1 LNSFTYRGGVR
12 PSGRHSSVTNTPQHQ
27 AWKGFILMTTTPRI
41 VIVGGGPAGLMCA
54 RVLQGHGIQP
64 VVYDADATVDS
75 RDPGGTLDLHADAGQ
90 IALQDAGLM
99 DAFRA
104 LARVEGQTKSRRDH
118 HGTVLAEFTPAEGD
132 QAAPEIDRGQ
142 LRTMLYQHLKPGTV
156 HWGHKLLATTPVA
169 GGAQRLEFANGA
181 STEADLVIGA
191 DGAWSPV
198 RRLLTDAV
206 PQYLGVHFLDAR
218 FDDVDTRHPEV
229 AAIVGD
235 GHLFCA
241 DGDGRAV
248 IVQRNSNGVV
258 RGYVAFRAELDWH
271 VTTGVD
277 VTDREAVRS
286 YLVREFSEWSAV
298 MRRLVTDND
307 GDYVQRSFWALPA
320 PLTWDHVPGVTVI
333 GDAAHLM
340 APFGGHGTNL
350 ALLDG
355 AELAH
360 AITKE
365 SSLDDAVAR
374 YEAAMFPRSGELAVS
389 SNTALTRFFATTSP
403 DAPHLPPDHAREHEN
418 YQARAAEYRRRRAED
433 DWPARSG
440 RTPSAEHSPRQ
451 RPSI

>member
-1 LNSFTYRGGVR
+1 
-12 PSGRHSSVTNTPQHQ
+12 
-27 AWKGFILMTTTPRI
+27 MTTTSRI
-41 VIVGGGPAGLMCA
+41 AIVGGGPAGLMCA

-64 VVYDADATVDS
+64 VVYDADTTVDS

-90 IALQDAGLM
+90 IALEDAGLM

-104 LARVEGQTKSRRDH
+104 LARVEGQAKSRRDH
-118 HGTVLAEFTPAEGD
+118 HGTVLAEFTPAKGD
-132 QAAPEIDRGQ
+132 EAAPEIDRRQ
-142 LRTMLYQHLKPGTV
+142 LRTMLYQNLKPDTV
-156 HWGHKLLATTPVA
+156 HWGHKLLHATPVG
-169 GGAQRLEFANGA
+169 GGAHRLEFANGA
-181 STEADLVIGA
+181 SAEADLVIGA

-206 PQYLGVHFLDAR
+206 PRYLGVHFLDAR

-235 GHLFCA
+235 GHMFST
-241 DGDGRAV
+241 DGAGRAV

-271 VTTGVD
+271 VTAGVD

-298 MRRLVTDND
+298 MRPLITDND
-307 GDYVQRSFWALPA
+307 SDYVQRSFWALPA
-320 PLTWDHVPGVTVI
+320 PLTWDHVPGVTLI

-360 AITKE
+360 AIRKE

-403 DAPHLPPDHAREHEN
+403 DTPHLPPDHAREHEN
-418 YQARAAEYRRRRAED
+418 YQARAAEYRRRRATD
-433 DWPARSG
+433 D
-440 RTPSAEHSPRQ
+440 Q
-451 RPSI
+451 

>member
-1 LNSFTYRGGVR
+1 
-12 PSGRHSSVTNTPQHQ
+12 
-27 AWKGFILMTTTPRI
+27 MTTPPRI
-41 VIVGGGPAGLMCA
+41 AIVGGGPAGLMCA
-54 RVLQGHGIQP
+54 RVLQGHGFQP
-64 VVYDADATVDS
+64 AVYDTDTAVDS

-90 IALQDAGLM
+90 IALEDAGLM
-99 DAFRA
+99 DAFLA
-104 LARVEGQTKSRRDH
+104 LARMEGQAKSRRDR

-132 QAAPEIDRGQ
+132 DAAPEIDRVQ
-142 LRTMLYQHLKPGTV
+142 LRTMLYEHLAHGTV
-156 HWGHKLLATTPVA
+156 HWGHKLVRATPLGSGTH
-169 GGAQRLEFANGA
+169 RLDFANGA

-218 FDDVDTRHPEV
+218 YDDVDTRHPEV
-229 AAIVGD
+229 AAIVGE
-235 GHLFCA
+235 GHMFSS

-258 RGYVAFRAELDWH
+258 RGYLAFRAELDWH
-271 VTTGVD
+271 VTAGVD
-277 VTDREAVRS
+277 LTDREAVRS
-286 YLVREFSEWSAV
+286 HLLREFSAWSAV
-298 MRRLVTDND
+298 MRPLITDND

-320 PLTWDHVPGVTVI
+320 PLTWDHLPGVTLI

-360 AITKE
+360 AIKKE

-418 YQARAAEYRRRRAED
+418 YQTRAAEYRRRQAEN
-433 DWPARSG
+433 
-440 RTPSAEHSPRQ
+440 E
-451 RPSI
+451 